1 MWREIL
7 QIQSVTG
14 VSVNETTEREKRQSN
29 GRYDAQ
35 AIGSPPGI
43 AGSGSCCN
51 CQLGPPGP
59 PGPPGTFYIIK
70 INTFIFKK

>member
-14 VSVNETTEREKRQSN
+14 VSVNETTERGKRQSS

-35 AIGSPPGI
+35 TIGSPPGSG
-43 AGSGSCCN
+43 AVGSGSCCN
-51 CQLGPPGP
+51 CQVGPPGP
-59 PGPPGTFYIIK
+59 PGPPGRDGRPG
-70 INTFIFKK
+70 